1 MSKQWTTV
9 LVVAVVALLAGLG
22 IGAVAWAGGDHSSA
36 MDDSGSAM
44 MDGSNDSTMGH
55 GSDSATTS
63 SSMMGEQAFLEQMV
77 PHHESAIEMATLALE
92 NAQRPQVRRLAKDI
106 ISSQEKE
113 IAEMKAWHRQWF
125 GSELEAAM
133 TGPHANPDMTQL
145 ERATGDD
152 FDRAFLAMM
161 IPHHASAITMCEGV
175 MMGSP
180 RTEISTLTSGITAA
194 QAKEIGQMQ
203 QWREQWFPPLG

>member
-9 LVVAVVALLAGLG
+9 LVVAIVALLAGLG

-44 MDGSNDSTMGH
+44 TDGSNDSTMGH
-55 GSDSATTS
+55 GSNSATTS
-63 SSMMGEQAFLEQMV
+63 SSMMGEQTFLEQMV
-77 PHHESAIEMATLALE
+77 PHHQSAIAMATVALE
-92 NAQRPQVRRLAKDI
+92 KAQRPQVRRLAKNI
-106 ISSQEKE
+106 IASQERE
-113 IAEMKAWHRQWF
+113 IAEMKAWHREWF
-125 GSELEAAM
+125 GSELEAAT

-145 ERATGDD
+145 ERVAGDD

-180 RTEISTLTSGITAA
+180 RSEVSTLSREITAA

>member
-1 MSKQWTTV
+1 MSRQWTTA
-9 LVVAVVALLAGLG
+9 LVVAVVAVLAGLG

-36 MDDSGSAM
+36 MDDSGSTM
-44 MDGSNDSTMGH
+44 MDGSSDSTTGH
-55 GSDSATTS
+55 GSRSAMTS
-63 SSMMGEQAFLEQMV
+63 SAMMGEQAFLEQMV
-77 PHHESAIEMATLALE
+77 PHHESAIAMASLALE
-92 NAQRPQVRRLAKDI
+92 KAQRPQVRQLARGI
-106 ISSQEKE
+106 ISAQEKE
-113 IAEMKAWHRQWF
+113 IAEMKAWHRKWF
-125 GSELEAAM
+125 GTELEAAT
-133 TGPHANPDMTQL
+133 TGPHANPDMTAL
-145 ERATGDD
+145 ERATGDE

-180 RTEISTLTSGITAA
+180 RGEISTLSREITAA